1 MAKTETP
8 YKAIKDEITKAKKE
22 RADILADY
30 KNKQDGYKAKLP
42 AAEAA
47 ANEAAKGDNPKKF
60 GDANRALT
68 EIKDAI
74 LFYEKKIEQLEKQ
87 PAFSDRDRDRLL
99 REIKSEQERIEKEV
113 IDELKPILTRAYEI
127 ARDGF
132 RDIMDGN
139 QLKQEIGVNGMDYL
153 SEYFYRPDEVKRYR
167 DALLPWRMENK

>member
-8 YKAIKDEITKAKKE
+8 YKAVKDEITKAKNE
-22 RADILADY
+22 RAGILTDY

-60 GDANRALT
+60 GDANRALI
-68 EIKDAI
+68 EIEDAI
-74 LFYEKKIEQLEKQ
+74 LFYEKKIEQLEDQ
-87 PAFSDRDRDRLL
+87 PVFSDRDRLL
-99 REIKSEQERIEKEV
+99 REIKSEQERIEKEIIV
-113 IDELKPILTRAYEI
+113 ELKPILTRAYEI

-132 RDIMDGN
+132 RVIMDGN

-153 SEYFYRPDEVKRYR
+153 SEYFYRPDEVKKYR
-167 DALLPWRMENK
+167 DTLLPWRMENK

>member
-8 YKAIKDEITKAKKE
+8 YKAIKDEITKAKNE
-22 RADILADY
+22 RVGILTDY

-68 EIKDAI
+68 EIEDAI
-74 LFYEKKIEQLEKQ
+74 LFYEKKIEQLENQ
-87 PAFSDRDRDRLL
+87 PIFTDKDRLL

-139 QLKQEIGVNGMDYL
+139 LLKQELGVDGMDYL

-167 DALLPWRMENK
+167 DMLAPWNYESK

>member
-30 KNKQDGYKAKLP
+30 KHKLDGYRAKLP
-42 AAEAA
+42 AVEADANKA
-47 ANEAAKGDNPKKF
+47 AQGDNPKKF

-74 LFYEKKIEQLEKQ
+74 LFYERKIEQLDNQ
-87 PAFSDRDRDRLL
+87 PVFSDRDRLL
-99 REIKSEQERIEKEV
+99 REIKSEQERIETETLSEV
-113 IDELKPILTRAYEI
+113 VPMLTRTYEV

-132 RDIMDGN
+132 NSIMEGN
-139 QLKQEIGVNGMDYL
+139 QLKDEIGVNGMDYL
-153 SEYFYRPDEVKRYR
+153 SEYFYRPDKVKKCR
-167 DALLPWRMENK
+167 DALLPWKTEN